1 MSESRIVEVT
11 DEEAEK
17 FMKNDKKDIKNSVEK
32 ETVTSEKSVKESGD
46 ADKDDEDPED
56 KGKLKPNSGNGCD
69 LPHGRY
75 SYYRYVYNI
84 TRFQGLLLMFSNCES
99 SFDFM

>member
-17 FMKNDKKDIKNSVEK
+17 FMKKDA
-32 ETVTSEKSVKESGD
+32 EKSDKENGI
-46 ADKDDEDPED
+46 AEKVVEEKNETEKDEEDPED

-75 SYYRYVYNI
+75 VLIGSWFYCTTV
-84 TRFQGLLLMFSNCES
+84 
-99 SFDFM
+99 